1 MISIIIQFV
10 LMIVNILLG
19 ENLRKAQ
26 RDYRLQYF
34 VAGLAFM
41 GAIAASSKLL

>member
-1 MISIIIQFV
+1 MISVIIQFV

-26 RDYRLQYF
+26 RDYRIQYF
-34 VAGLAFM
+34 VAGLCFM
-41 GAIAASSKLL
+41 GGIAALAKLL